1 LLLLLLA
8 PDPKAQMGGQRWK
21 DRGTAEHVGEVS
33 QVTGEVGRRERETER
48 KGKTRKQLEASKV
61 GDRSVTQKQR
71 VCRSKEWRIRR
82 SDPRRVD
89 CPSPSGEGEGGVGI
103 GESGG
108 EEKVASGKWEIEA
121 AAQPSPWRRCSRLS
135 DFFSPQQLVDRER
148 RPAASTAPL
157 LLLWLCS
164 QRQKAATEQKKK
176 EYSRAGSDHS
186 RGPLSSPFVL
196 APALPIVIAVT
207 LPLDSKG

>member
-1 LLLLLLA
+1 
-8 PDPKAQMGGQRWK
+8 MGGQRWK

-89 CPSPSGEGEGGVGI
+89 CPSPSASYDDEGFLFLDYHRFL
-103 GESGG
+103 
-108 EEKVASGKWEIEA
+108 A
-121 AAQPSPWRRCSRLS
+121 A
-135 DFFSPQQLVDRER
+135 VDRER

>member
-1 LLLLLLA
+1 GIESDLN
-8 PDPKAQMGGQRWK
+8 RWVVN
-21 DRGTAEHVGEVS
+21 DGR
-33 QVTGEVGRRERETER
+33 TGE
-48 KGKTRKQLEASKV
+48 
-61 GDRSVTQKQR
+61 
-71 VCRSKEWRIRR
+71 RR
-82 SDPRRVD
+82 STLGRCRK
-89 CPSPSGEGEGGVGI
+89 SGEGEGGVGI

-135 DFFSPQQLVDRER
+135 DIFPLINWYWFRNSRKERLEEETPEIDRERERELEVDRER

-186 RGPLSSPFVL
+186 RGPLSSPFFL